1 MINSKENYKTKA
13 KNFSIH
19 CFVHEKIK
27 FYTNNSEMI
36 DKNECKKMKTYIDK
50 MINENT
56 PFLYEVVK
64 EYMNLLNKNDLL
76 NIITLKPDDLYFK
89 ALSDKGKDKI
99 NIDDYDILI
108 DSY

>member
-1 MINSKENYKTKA
+1 
-13 KNFSIH
+13 
-19 CFVHEKIK
+19 
-27 FYTNNSEMI
+27 
-36 DKNECKKMKTYIDK
+36 
-50 MINENT
+50 
-56 PFLYEVVK
+56 
-64 EYMNLLNKNDLL
+64 MNLLNKNDLL

>member
-1 MINSKENYKTKA
+1 
-13 KNFSIH
+13 
-19 CFVHEKIK
+19 
-27 FYTNNSEMI
+27 MI